1 MFLLINSP
9 LFRNVDEDYD
19 EDSLPPIG
27 LGYIAT
33 NLQNNNIQCELVD
46 CISEKISLKKILNI
60 IHYKKPRFIGFNIF
74 TTNMELVKE
83 IVESIKF
90 KTNIF
95 IGGQA
100 VLSLQE
106 YIKKFSTNNQ
116 ITMII
121 GDADFIVSDIVL
133 DKVKEVPIYCRNSR
147 TIYKIDKNSI
157 YYPNDISNIPLIRD
171 FFKNE
176 PIYHKKYNFYEAHL
190 INSRGCIYN
199 CAFCGAAKS
208 LNKNSIIRIK
218 TKESIIQEI
227 DNLVKKYDKLDSI
240 RILDDLFLKN
250 NKTILEAIEIFN
262 NFNLKW
268 RSMAHTLSFSKASIN
283 DLKNLKNSGCFELFI
298 GVESGSEKILK
309 SIHKFSNIEIIKN
322 NIKKL
327 FEVGINVK
335 AYFILGFPKETK
347 EDFQLT
353 YQMANYL
360 KNESIKYKVNFRIS
374 VFQFRPYHG
383 TEIYYNLFGYEFSE
397 TSTKANNALNQ
408 KIGRL
413 QFNFTSGNY
422 SVEDDK
428 ILFKYIEK
436 INKLNEEK
444 KDDRKLKKMF

>member
-9 LFRNVDEDYD
+9 LFRNVDENYD

-33 NLQNNNIQCELVD
+33 NLQNNGIKCELID
-46 CISEKISLKKILNI
+46 CISEKISLKEILNI
-60 IHYKKPRFIGFNIF
+60 IYQKKPKFIGFNIF
-74 TTNMELVKE
+74 TTNMKLIRE

-90 KTNIF
+90 KTDIF

-100 VLSLQE
+100 VLSLQN
-106 YIKKFSTNNQ
+106 YIKKFLTENR
-116 ITMII
+116 IIMII

-133 DKVKEVPIYCRNSR
+133 NKVKETPIYCKNNK
-147 TIYKIDKNSI
+147 TIYKVDKNSI
-157 YYPNDISNIPLIRD
+157 YYPDDISSIPLTRD

-176 PIYHKKYNFYEAHL
+176 PIYHKKHNFYEAYL

-208 LNKNSIIRIK
+208 LNKDLTTRTK

-227 DNLVKKYDKLDSI
+227 ENLVKKYNKLDSI
-240 RILDDLFLKN
+240 RILDDLFLKD

-268 RSMAHTLSFSKASIN
+268 RSMAHTLSFNKTSIN
-283 DLKNLKNSGCFELFI
+283 DLKKLKDSGCFELFI
-298 GVESGSEKILK
+298 GIESGSEKILK
-309 SIHKFSNIEIIKN
+309 SIHKFSNIETIKN

-327 FEVGINVK
+327 FKVGINVK

-347 EDFQLT
+347 DDFELT
-353 YQMANYL
+353 YKLANYL

-383 TEIYYNLFGYEFSE
+383 TEIYYDLFGREFTE
-397 TSTKANNALNQ
+397 INTKTNNALNQ

-422 SVEDDK
+422 SEENDK
-428 ILFKYIEK
+428 ILFEYVEK
-436 INKLNEEK
+436 INKLNIK
-444 KDDRKLKKMF
+444 VK

>member
-9 LFRNVDEDYD
+9 LFKIAEENYD

-33 NLQNNNIQCELVD
+33 NLQKSDIECELID
-46 CISEKISLKKILNI
+46 CISENISSKEIINI
-60 IHYKKPRFIGFNIF
+60 INNKKPKFIGLNIF

-83 IVESIKF
+83 IIESIKF

-106 YIKKFSTNNQ
+106 YIKNFSTKNQ
-116 ITMII
+116 IIMII

-133 DKVKEVPIYCRNSR
+133 NKNKEDPIYCDNNR
-147 TIYKIDKNSI
+147 TIYKVDKNSY
-157 YYPNDISNIPLIRD
+157 YYPNDISNIPLTRD

-176 PIYHKKYNFYEAHL
+176 PIFHKKYNFYEAYL

-208 LNKNSIIRIK
+208 LNKHLTIRTK
-218 TKESIIQEI
+218 TKNSIIQEI
-227 DNLVKKYDKLDSI
+227 DSLVKKYDKLDSI
-240 RILDDLFLKN
+240 RILDDLFLKD
-250 NKTILEAIEIFN
+250 NKTISEAIEIFN

-268 RSMAHTLSFSKASIN
+268 RSMAHTLSFNKASID
-283 DLKNLKNSGCFELFI
+283 DLKKLKNSGCFELFI
-298 GVESGSEKILK
+298 GIESGSEKILK
-309 SIHKFSNIEIIKN
+309 SIHKFSNIEIIQK

-327 FEVGINVK
+327 FEVGINIK

-347 EDFQLT
+347 EDFELT
-353 YQMANYL
+353 YQLANYL
-360 KNESIKYKVNFRIS
+360 KNESIRCGVSFRIS

-383 TEIYYNLFGYEFSE
+383 TELYYDLFGQKLSE
-397 TSTKANNALNQ
+397 INTKTNDTLNQ

-422 SVEDDK
+422 SEEDDK
-428 ILFKYIEK
+428 ILFEYIEK
-436 INKLNEEK
+436 INKLNKEK
-444 KDDRKLKKMF
+444 

>member
-9 LFRNVDEDYD
+9 LFEITDKNYD

-33 NLQNNNIQCELVD
+33 NLQKNNIECELID
-46 CISEKISLKKILNI
+46 CISENISSKEIIKII
-60 IHYKKPRFIGFNIF
+60 YDKKPEFIGFNIF
-74 TTNMELVKE
+74 TTNMELVRK

-100 VLSLQE
+100 VLSLQK
-106 YIKKFSTNNQ
+106 YIKSFSTKNQ
-116 ITMII
+116 IIMII
-121 GDADFIVSDIVL
+121 GDADFIVSDIIL
-133 DKVKEVPIYCRNSR
+133 NKIKENPIYSDNSR
-147 TIYKIDKNSI
+147 IIYKVDKNSI
-157 YYPNDISNIPLIRD
+157 YYPNDISNIPLSRD
-171 FFKNE
+171 FFRNE
-176 PIYHKKYNFYEAHL
+176 PIFHKKYNFYEAYL

-208 LNKNSIIRIK
+208 LNKHLTIRTK
-218 TKESIIQEI
+218 TKDSIIQEI
-227 DNLVKKYDKLDSI
+227 NDLIQIYDRLDSI
-240 RILDDLFLKN
+240 RILDDLFLKDK
-250 NKTILEAIEIFN
+250 KTILEAIEIFN

-268 RSMAHTLSFSKASIN
+268 RSMAHTLSFNKVSID
-283 DLKNLKNSGCFELFI
+283 DLKKLKDSGCFELFI
-298 GVESGSEKILK
+298 GIESGSEKILK
-309 SIHKFSNIEIIKN
+309 SIHKFSDIKMIQD

-347 EDFQLT
+347 EDFELT
-353 YQMANYL
+353 YQLANYL
-360 KNESIKYKVNFRIS
+360 KNESIKHGVNFRIS

-383 TEIYYNLFGYEFSE
+383 TEIYYSLFDQKSLDLNTKKNE
-397 TSTKANNALNQ
+397 TLNH

-422 SVEDDK
+422 SNEDDK
-428 ILFKYIEK
+428 MLFEYIAK
-436 INKLNEEK
+436 INKLNN
-444 KDDRKLKKMF
+444 